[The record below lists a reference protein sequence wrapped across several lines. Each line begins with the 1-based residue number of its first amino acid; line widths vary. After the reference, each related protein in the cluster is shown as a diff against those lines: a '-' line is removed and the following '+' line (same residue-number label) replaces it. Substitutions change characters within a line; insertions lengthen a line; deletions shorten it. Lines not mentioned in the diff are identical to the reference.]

1 VIQKCGCIDDG
12 ESNEEMQLL
21 YIHGKVVNKHMTH
34 ATARVPMHTFHH
46 KDGTCQQDA
55 GERRTSLGSGA
66 VISLQD
72 SWPILAIP
80 GLARK
85 ITSKVSNFLGQL
97 FSATFSATF

>member
-72 SWPILAIP
+72 SWPILAVP

-85 ITSKVSNFLGQL
+85 ITSKVSNFLRT
-97 FSATFSATF
+97 TF